1 MRGTAMQSLNYEI
14 TTLNNGIRVI
24 TETVNHVQFFSMGIW
39 VGVGSRYENEAQWG
53 ITHFIEHMM
62 FKGTEKRTAEE
73 ISKAIEEVGGQLN
86 AFTSKENTCYYVK
99 TLTEHFPLAADVLFD
114 MFLNSKFDDEEIA
127 KEREVIIEEI
137 KMYEDTP
144 DEHVQDLLAANM
156 WPNHPLGRAIL
167 GTEESIATFDHDM
180 LKQYTK
186 QYYTGKNI
194 VISVVGNISHA
205 QVVEVVQQMLGHLPA
220 GEENQ
225 KQLAGQ
231 ISSGVHC
238 YYKDI
243 AQTQICVAMPGV
255 AKEDDRLFSLSIL
268 NTYLGGG
275 MSSRLVKKIRED
287 EGLAYS
293 VYTFTG
299 SYSDTGAFIV
309 SAGTRPENCQRVIDI
324 IMEELEDV
332 RNNGITQQ
340 ELDKTFSQLKG
351 SLFMGLETVSSRMN
365 KLGRSMLNYNRVIT
379 PEDNVA
385 DLAKVTVDDVKQLAE
400 ELFRKESMEVTIL
413 GAVEDIQL

>member
-1 MRGTAMQSLNYEI
+1 MQSLNYEI
-14 TTLNNGIRVI
+14 TTLDNGIRVI
-24 TETVNHVQFFSMGIW
+24 TETVNHVQFMSMGIW
-39 VGVGSRYENEAQWG
+39 VGVGSRYEKEEEWG
-53 ITHFIEHMM
+53 ITHFIEHML
-62 FKGTEKRTAEE
+62 FKGTEKRSAEE
-73 ISKAIEEVGGQLN
+73 ISQAIDEVGGQLN

-99 TLTEHFPLAADVLFD
+99 TLTEHFPLAVDVLFD
-114 MFLNSKFDDEEIA
+114 MFLNSKFDNEEIA

-144 DEHVQDLLAANM
+144 DENVQDLLSANL

-167 GTEESIATFDHDM
+167 GTEESIAAFDHDT
-180 LKQYTK
+180 LKQYMQK
-186 QYYTGKNI
+186 HYTGKNI
-194 VISVVGNISHA
+194 VVSAVGNIRHA
-205 QVVEVVQQMLGHLPA
+205 QVVEAVQELLGHLPA
-220 GEENQ
+220 GEENE

-231 ISSGVHC
+231 ISSGLHC

-255 AKEDDRLFSLSIL
+255 AKEDDRLFPLSIL

-275 MSSRLVKKIRED
+275 MSARLVKKIRED

-299 SYSDTGAFIV
+299 SYSDIGAFIV

-324 IMEELEDV
+324 ILEELEDV
-332 RNNGITQQ
+332 RQNGITQE
-340 ELDKTFSQLKG
+340 ELTKTFSQLKG
-351 SLFMGLETVSSRMN
+351 SLYMGLETVSSRMN
-365 KLGRSMLNYNRVIT
+365 KLGRSLLHYNRVIT

-385 DLAKVTVDDVKQLAE
+385 DLECVTVEDVKQLAQT
-400 ELFRKESMEVTIL
+400 LFRKENMEITIL
-413 GAVEDIQL
+413 GAVDDIQI

>member
-1 MRGTAMQSLNYEI
+1 MQSLNYEI
-14 TTLNNGIRVI
+14 TTLDNGIRVI
-24 TETVNHVQFFSMGIW
+24 TETVNHVQFMSMGIW
-39 VGVGSRYENEAQWG
+39 VGVGSRYEKEEEWG
-53 ITHFIEHMM
+53 ITHFIEHML
-62 FKGTEKRTAEE
+62 FKGTEKRSAEE
-73 ISKAIEEVGGQLN
+73 ISQAIDEVGGQLN

-99 TLTEHFPLAADVLFD
+99 TLTEHFPLAVDVLFD
-114 MFLNSKFDDEEIA
+114 MFLNSKFDNEEIA

-144 DEHVQDLLAANM
+144 DENVQDLLSANL

-167 GTEESIATFDHDM
+167 GTEESIAAFDHDT
-180 LKQYTK
+180 LKQYMQK
-186 QYYTGKNI
+186 HYTGKNI
-194 VISVVGNISHA
+194 VVSAVGNIRHA
-205 QVVEVVQQMLGHLPA
+205 QVVEVVQELLGHLPA
-220 GEENQ
+220 GEENE

-231 ISSGVHC
+231 ISSGLHC

-255 AKEDDRLFSLSIL
+255 AKEDDRLFPLSIL

-275 MSSRLVKKIRED
+275 MSARLVKKIRED

-324 IMEELEDV
+324 ILEELEDV
-332 RNNGITQQ
+332 RQNGITQE
-340 ELDKTFSQLKG
+340 ELTKTFSQLKG
-351 SLFMGLETVSSRMN
+351 SLYMGLETVSSRMN
-365 KLGRSMLNYNRVIT
+365 KLGRSLLHYNRVIT

-385 DLAKVTVDDVKQLAE
+385 DLERVTVEDVKQLAQT
-400 ELFRKESMEVTIL
+400 LFRKENMEITIL
-413 GAVEDIQL
+413 GAVDDIQI

>member
-1 MRGTAMQSLNYEI
+1 MQSLNYEI
-14 TTLNNGIRVI
+14 TTLDNGIRVI

-39 VGVGSRYENEAQWG
+39 VGVGSRYETEAQWG

-73 ISKAIEEVGGQLN
+73 ISKAIDEVGGQLN

-99 TLTEHFPLAADVLFD
+99 TLTEHFPLAVDVLFD
-114 MFLNSKFDDEEIA
+114 MFLNSKFDNEEIA

-144 DEHVQDLLAANM
+144 DENVQDLLAANL

-167 GTEESIATFDHDM
+167 GTEESIAAFDHDA
-180 LKQYTK
+180 LKSYMQ
-186 QYYTGKNI
+186 QHYTGKNI
-194 VISVVGNISHA
+194 VISAVGNISHA
-205 QVVEVVQQMLGHLPA
+205 QVVAAVQEWLGHLPC
-220 GEENQ
+220 GEKNQ
-225 KQLAGQ
+225 NLSAGQ

-238 YYKDI
+238 YQKDI

-255 AKEDDRLFSLSIL
+255 AKEDDRLFPLSIL

-299 SYSDTGAFIV
+299 SYADTGAFIV
-309 SAGTRPENCQRVIDI
+309 SAGTRPENCQRVVDI
-324 IMEELEDV
+324 IMEELDDV
-332 RNNGITQQ
+332 RQNGITEE
-340 ELDKTFSQLKG
+340 ELKKTFSQLKG

-365 KLGRSMLNYNRVIT
+365 KLGRSMLNYDRVIT

-385 DLAKVTVDDVKQLAE
+385 DLAKVTVADVKQLAE
-400 ELFRKESMEVTIL
+400 EMFRKENMEITIL
-413 GAVEDIQL
+413 GAVENIQVS